1 MPAPSS
7 PTATARRPAAE
18 PRGGPPR
25 PRAAGALAFP
35 VAALAL
41 LLAAG
46 PAGAAAPEE
55 LTDPAL
61 RAALA
66 TAITGDAADDAGP
79 ADDPWVAD
87 MTTRLA
93 RRVTD
98 PAERRAIVGHVRAEA
113 GRAGLPPE
121 LVLAVID
128 VESGFQRYAV
138 SRANAQGLMQV
149 MRFWLAEFGL
159 PGTALF
165 DIQLNIRMGCTILR
179 HYYDLERGN
188 WTRALGRYNGSL
200 GRRDYPAR
208 VFERLR
214 TSWSRRP
221 VA

>member
-7 PTATARRPAAE
+7 PTATARPPPAE
-18 PRGGPPR
+18 PPAGPPR
-25 PRAAGALAFP
+25 RRAGRA
-35 VAALAL
+35 AALAL
-41 LLAAG
+41 LLVAG
-46 PAGAAAPEE
+46 ASSAAAPEE
-55 LTDPAL
+55 RGDPAL

-66 TAITGDAADDAGP
+66 SAITGDTVAGARP
-79 ADDPWVAD
+79 GDDPWVAD

-93 RRVTD
+93 RRVSD
-98 PAERRAIVGHVRAEA
+98 PAERRAIVDHVRAEA

-149 MRFWLAEFGL
+149 MRFWLAEFDL

-165 DIQLNIRMGCTILR
+165 DVQLNIRMGCTILR

-221 VA
+221 PT